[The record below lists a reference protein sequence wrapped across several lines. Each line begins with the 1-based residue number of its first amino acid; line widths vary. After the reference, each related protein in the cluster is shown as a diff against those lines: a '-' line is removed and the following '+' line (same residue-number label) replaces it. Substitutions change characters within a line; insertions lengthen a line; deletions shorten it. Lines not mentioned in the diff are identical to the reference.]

1 MSHFSLATS
10 HWCIIPEMRAQ
21 MSTRKGDESLKAHL
35 KEGEGLKAHSKGDKC
50 LKTHSKC
57 GRVKKRTT
65 LNGRGLEGTLKMR

>member
-35 KEGEGLKAHSKGDKC
+35 KEDEGLKAYSKGDECLKAHSKW
-50 LKTHSKC
+50 
-57 GRVKKRTT
+57 GRVRKRIT
-65 LNGRGLEGTLKMR
+65 LDGRGLEGALKMR